1 MQAHKKAL
9 ILASTVFMA
18 AASVAS
24 VAQAQSNYPNK
35 PIRLIIPFAPGGT
48 TDIVGRG
55 VADQMS
61 RILGQPVVVEN
72 RAGGGGSIGAD
83 AIAKSAPD
91 GYTIGISTVSTMAV
105 NPACNPKLSYDPIKD
120 FKPIANVANVANVI
134 A

>member
-72 RAGGGGSIGAD
+72 RAGGGGSIGE
-83 AIAKSAPD
+83 
-91 GYTIGISTVSTMAV
+91 IGRAHV
-105 NPACNPKLSYDPIKD
+105 
-120 FKPIANVANVANVI
+120 
-134 A
+134 